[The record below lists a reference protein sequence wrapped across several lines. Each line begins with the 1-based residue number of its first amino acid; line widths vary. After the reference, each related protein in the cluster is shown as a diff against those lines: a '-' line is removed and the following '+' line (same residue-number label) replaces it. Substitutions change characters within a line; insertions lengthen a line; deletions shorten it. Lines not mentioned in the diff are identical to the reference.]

1 MTKITRTCKAQDFK
15 VLTLNIDARRVDEME
30 VTVIEPNTKNINE
43 QLNEVV
49 GLKTNGSYEFCRI
62 LNAGEIY
69 PVKVTL
75 DLAAALSVGTI
86 ERIGEKND

>member
-15 VLTLNIDARRVDEME
+15 VLTINIDARSVDEME
-30 VTVIEPNTKNINE
+30 VTVIEPNTKNIEE
-43 QLNEVV
+43 QLSEVV

-69 PVKVTL
+69 PVKLTM

-86 ERIGEKND
+86 EKN